1 MKREVKPSNYPQS
14 VKRILL
20 YLICLGE
27 VEDDDDEIFYQ
38 TLLEKFGEEVVDVV
52 KYLVGTEDF
61 SQQKWEQMLLEV
73 YERQH
78 RDLDV
83 KTTLTE
89 SFIDKI

>member
-1 MKREVKPSNYPQS
+1 M
-14 VKRILL
+14 
-20 YLICLGE
+20 
-27 VEDDDDEIFYQ
+27 
-38 TLLEKFGEEVVDVV
+38 

>member
-1 MKREVKPSNYPQS
+1 
-14 VKRILL
+14 LL
-20 YLICLGE
+20 YLISLGE
-27 VEDDDDEIFYQ
+27 VEYDDDEIFYQ